1 MMTQRDIQ
9 GGENLMTEPKTV
21 AGGVTEIL
29 PGLFHYR
36 ILDERIKSQ
45 SDSYALVAGG
55 RVVLIDPLPL
65 DPVQLGRLG
74 TVEAI
79 VLGTPS
85 HQRSAWHLRRDHKAK
100 VYAPEGS
107 SGLEEKPDV
116 TYKAGDAL
124 PLGLRAL
131 HAPGPAASH
140 HVFHIAAKPGALL
153 CTDILHVGS
162 RGIEFL
168 PEKYMNDAARARESV
183 RRLMEIDFDILCF
196 GHGDPITK
204 DARTTIAS
212 VMEKDAAQRKGSA

>member
-1 MMTQRDIQ
+1 MS
-9 GGENLMTEPKTV
+9 EPKTV
-21 AGGVTEIL
+21 AGAVTEIA
-29 PGLFHYR
+29 PGLFHYK

-65 DPVQLGRLG
+65 EPAHLGRLG
-74 TVEAI
+74 RIEAI

-85 HQRSAWHLRRDHKAK
+85 HQRSAWRLRRDHKAK
-100 VYAPEGS
+100 VYAPEGF
-107 SGLEEKPDV
+107 SGLEEEPDV
-116 TYKAGDAL
+116 TYSASDAL

-140 HVFHIAAKPGALL
+140 HVFHIATKPGALL

-168 PEKYMNDAARARESV
+168 PDKYMSDASRARASV
-183 RRLMEIDFDILCF
+183 RRLLEVDFDLLCF
-196 GHGDPITK
+196 GHGDPVTK
-204 DARTTIAS
+204 DGRKTLAAVVES
-212 VMEKDAAQRKGSA
+212 DAAQRKGGA